1 MYKLICNENN
11 CANKGIQYY
20 FPEVKESSICGGC
33 KAAIV
38 PIVMSDAEIAATFDY
53 DYKARPTLAQ
63 FTSQV
68 GGNN

>member
-1 MYKLICNENN
+1 MYKLICNLDK
-11 CANKGIQYY
+11 CDNKNIPYY
-20 FPEVKESSICGGC
+20 FPEVQEVSMCGGC
-33 KAAIV
+33 KTTIV
-38 PIVMSDAEIAATFDY
+38 PIVMTEAEIATTFDY

>member
-1 MYKLICNENN
+1 MFKLICNENK
-11 CANKGIQYY
+11 CANKGIPYY
-20 FPEVKESSICGGC
+20 FPEVQESAMCGGC